1 MARIRNW
8 VAAVKGPLD
17 QAPDENVICAGGSS

>member
-1 MARIRNW
+1 